1 MVNLYFL
8 YYLLF
13 TTIFVLNL
21 GLFSCAQYILYI
33 WLRTIIRRPF
43 CVSLAVLVFIF
54 VRIYKLFLRIFFYT
68 YLSKIASLGHKEIM
82 TCMLLLS

>member
-54 VRIYKLFLRIFFYT
+54 DRIYKLFYVSF
-68 YLSKIASLGHKEIM
+68 SMH
-82 TCMLLLS
+82 TCQKSPRSATKKS